1 MAQTLDLKLRNNFNK
16 LIVFKALP
24 SNPCFELWLVLHYKD
39 VSNLPHRDELFE
51 YLKQKW
57 NGYDKGAKGLFA
69 KTKELLP
76 EACKR
81 AKNLNESSSPR
92 SETQGYTAVVTLV
105 ERLLSL
111 HKKYTCVPS

>member
-1 MAQTLDLKLRNNFNK
+1 M
-16 LIVFKALP
+16 P